1 MKLKEILKNERENFP
16 DYYLKYNRAV
26 VLPFVIAFI
35 FGPLIVLAVSIPI
48 GIKYG
53 EHILTFVPFIAWSA
67 VLALFTA
74 LYVVIGK
81 RVKKRLI
88 ADRAAELEDRF
99 KDIPLN
105 EAAEILRQTH
115 VINDSGFIC
124 EDKEVFSETAVPFGE
139 ARFAFGFYVE
149 YTKIVL
155 NIAVGRNGSDEV
167 SAVFALDGALY
178 NFLIKKGF
186 DLSGNYV
193 FDLLINDKKKFA
205 ELLLNRKIKYFYEAF
220 GNNEV

>member
-1 MKLKEILKNERENFP
+1 MRLKEILKSERENFP

-105 EAAEILRQTH
+105 EAAEILRQNL
-115 VINDSGFIC
+115 VINYCGFIVRTR
-124 EDKEVFSETAVPFGE
+124 KFSAKPPYRSSRRALPSVFMSST
-139 ARFAFGFYVE
+139 
-149 YTKIVL
+149 
-155 NIAVGRNGSDEV
+155 
-167 SAVFALDGALY
+167 
-178 NFLIKKGF
+178 
-186 DLSGNYV
+186 
-193 FDLLINDKKKFA
+193 
-205 ELLLNRKIKYFYEAF
+205 RKSY
-220 GNNEV
+220 

>member
-1 MKLKEILKNERENFP
+1 M
-16 DYYLKYNRAV
+16 
-26 VLPFVIAFI
+26 
-35 FGPLIVLAVSIPI
+35 
-48 GIKYG
+48 
-53 EHILTFVPFIAWSA
+53 
-67 VLALFTA
+67 
-74 LYVVIGK
+74 
-81 RVKKRLI
+81 I

-105 EAAEILRQTH
+105 EAAEILRQNH

-124 EDKEVFSETAVPFGE
+124 EDKEVFSETAVPFVE

-155 NIAVGRNGSDEV
+155 TVVGGRNGSDEV